1 VSDLTPKALSRWII
15 AGTLLVAGSCAP
27 VSEAAVG
34 QPDPGLDNPQT
45 ERVLTFGY
53 DAIKDR
59 YLTDVTM
66 ASVAFEGM
74 RGLSTIDPAISVE
87 QSAPRRILLK
97 YQDKKVGEY
106 VTPANDDP
114 QAWAGLVM
122 TVARNAAKVSPDL
135 LEAGTEK
142 LYEAVFDATLAKL
155 DIFSRYAG
163 ATEARD
169 HRASRNGFGGIG
181 VRYEPHDDE
190 ITLTEVM
197 PETPAAEAH
206 LEIGDRITHID
217 GHSVLGQSQDDI
229 TKLLRGPLGSPV
241 ALTMRRKDRDRQ
253 QPGVVVTLHRSL
265 IVPPTV
271 TLAMKDGI
279 ATIAISSFNQ
289 STTHNVTESLRTAK
303 ATSNFKGVVLDL
315 RGNPGGLLDQ
325 GVGVAD
331 LFMDHGRIVS
341 TRGRNPASVQTYDA
355 KPGDI
360 GEDVPLVVLVDG
372 KSASASEIV
381 AAALQDSGRAVV
393 VGTTSYGKG
402 TVQTV
407 LRLPN
412 DGEMTLTWSRFH
424 SPSGYALHGL
434 GVMPTICTADDHA
447 AAAALL
453 AKLSEGHSLVP
464 AHIAQ
469 WRATSIEEQDLRKS
483 LRTACPAA
491 KHADVALDMEIG
503 RDLIVDRT
511 LYIRALSLTA
521 PVTTTASTA
530 VRQPTTAH

>member
-1 VSDLTPKALSRWII
+1 LTSKALSRWII
-15 AGTLLVAGSCAP
+15 AGTLLIAGSCAP

-34 QPDPGLDNPQT
+34 HPDPGLDSPQT
-45 ERVLTFGY
+45 ERVLSFGF

-66 ASVAFEGM
+66 AGVAFEGM
-74 RGLSTIDPAISVE
+74 RGLSTIDPALSVE
-87 QSAPRRILLK
+87 QPAPKRILLK
-97 YQDKKVGEY
+97 YRDQKVGEFP
-106 VTPANDDP
+106 TPGNDDP
-114 QAWAGLVM
+114 QAWAGLIM
-122 TVARNAAKVSPDL
+122 TVARAAAKVSPDL
-135 LEAGTEK
+135 RDAGTEK

-163 ATEARD
+163 AAEARD

-181 VRYEPHDDE
+181 VRYEPHDDD

-197 PETPAAEAH
+197 PDTPAAQAH
-206 LEIGDRITHID
+206 LEVGDHITHID
-217 GHSVLGQSQDDI
+217 GQTVVGQSQDDI
-229 TKLLRGPLGSPV
+229 TRLLRGPIGSPV
-241 ALTMRRKDRDRQ
+241 ALTLRRKDKDHQ
-253 QPGVVVTLHRSL
+253 VVTLRRSL

-289 STTHNVTESLRTAK
+289 STTHNVEEDLRAAK
-303 ATSNFKGVVLDL
+303 AAPNFKGVVLDL

-325 GVGVAD
+325 GVGVAA

-355 KPGDI
+355 QPGGI
-360 GEDVPLVVLVDG
+360 GDDVPLVVLVDG

-434 GVMPTICTADDHA
+434 GVMPAICTADDHA
-447 AAAALL
+447 AATALL
-453 AKLSEGHSLVP
+453 AKLNEGHSSVP

-469 WRATSIEEQDLRKS
+469 WRATGIEEQDLRKS
-483 LRTACPAA
+483 LRTNCPAA
-491 KHADVALDMEIG
+491 KHSDVALDMEVG
-503 RDLIVDRT
+503 RDLITDRT